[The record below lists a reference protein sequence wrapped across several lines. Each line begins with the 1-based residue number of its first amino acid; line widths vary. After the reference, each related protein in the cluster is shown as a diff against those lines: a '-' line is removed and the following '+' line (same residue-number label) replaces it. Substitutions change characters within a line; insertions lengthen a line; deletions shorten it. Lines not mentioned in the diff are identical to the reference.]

1 MWSIQ
6 TQLLKRT
13 FGLILDIVA
22 PIKHVTHYTD
32 MQSFWAMIT
41 WIAMV
46 KQQPVNKPVF
56 KKKRPPKIGGVSE
69 EILTTFFTPV
79 PQEKKQIIDHKKI
92 N

>member
-1 MWSIQ
+1 
-6 TQLLKRT
+6 
-13 FGLILDIVA
+13 
-22 PIKHVTHYTD
+22 
-32 MQSFWAMIT
+32 MQSFWAMII
-41 WIAMV
+41 WIAVV

-79 PQEKKQIIDHKKI
+79 PQEKKTDHKKI

>member
-1 MWSIQ
+1 
-6 TQLLKRT
+6 
-13 FGLILDIVA
+13 
-22 PIKHVTHYTD
+22 
-32 MQSFWAMIT
+32 MQSFWAMII
-41 WIAMV
+41 WIAVV

>member
-1 MWSIQ
+1 
-6 TQLLKRT
+6 
-13 FGLILDIVA
+13 
-22 PIKHVTHYTD
+22 
-32 MQSFWAMIT
+32 MIT

-56 KKKRPPKIGGVSE
+56 KKKKRPPKIGGVSE